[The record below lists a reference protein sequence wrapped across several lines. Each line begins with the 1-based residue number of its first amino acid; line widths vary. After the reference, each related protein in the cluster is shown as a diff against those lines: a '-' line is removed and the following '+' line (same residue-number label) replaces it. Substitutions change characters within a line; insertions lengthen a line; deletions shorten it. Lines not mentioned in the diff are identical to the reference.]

1 MDMCESMADET
12 LLGSDRGLVDS
23 GRFVRFRRVYC
34 VYQSHYI
41 AGDDGPIGEYLVPV
55 VKIFAGVFVGI
66 VTFLMLDGMD
76 LTYKQKI
83 GRSVLA
89 AYIAIPLLHGLYAL
103 AKMFEKN
110 PEKWIKK

>member
-1 MDMCESMADET
+1 MKHYLEAIEDWLILAALCAFAGFMAFINHTT
-12 LLGSDRGLVDS
+12 LQEMTARKM
-23 GRFVRFRRVYC
+23 FVT
-34 VYQSHYI
+34 
-41 AGDDGPIGEYLVPV
+41 
-55 VKIFAGVFVGI
+55 IFAGVFVGI

-89 AYIAIPLLHGLYAL
+89 AYIAIPLLHGFYAL

-110 PEKWIKK
+110 PEKWLNRK